1 MIEVDE
7 LFRFFRHPQRYFFN
21 RQLGIRFNNLD
32 EKAEEREPFAISKL
46 DGYGIYQ
53 DWIETLLN
61 DGTVSVQKMQAQ
73 GRWPAG
79 VLGELAF
86 NRQQQALNQFVEQI
100 KTKSLGARLDDLP
113 VDIKIQSYH
122 LVGKLSNRYEKGSLL
137 YRYAN
142 LKGKDFIS
150 ALLHHLISH
159 QVQQQTTHLLSADDD
174 LILPS
179 HIVDN
184 EHLLAWLEIYQRGL
198 QQPNAFFV
206 EAAFAYAKQSHVL
219 AKSNRATKSALEAAK
234 EELDRTAMQDYEP
247 ELKLLCR
254 NVKDV
259 GKVLNEDFEQQCQD
273 LLQSVWSA
281 IQ

>member
-1 MIEVDE
+1 MIEIDE

-21 RQLGIRFNNLD
+21 QQLGIRFNNQNA
-32 EKAEEREPFAISKL
+32 KAEEREPFSVGKL

-86 NRQQQALNQFVEQI
+86 NRQQQALNQFVDQI
-100 KTKSLGARLDDLP
+100 KMKELGARLDDLP
-113 VDIKIQSYH
+113 IDISIESYR
-122 LVGKLSNRYEKGSLL
+122 LVGKLSNRYENGSLL
-137 YRYAN
+137 YRYAD
-142 LKGKDFIS
+142 LKGKDFVT

-159 QVQQQTTHLLSADDD
+159 QVEARTTHLLSADND
-174 LILPS
+174 LILPANV
-179 HIVDN
+179 VDN
-184 EHLLAWLEIYQRGL
+184 AHLLTWLDIYQRGI

-206 EAAFAYAKQSHVL
+206 EAAFAYVQQAQRKKAKISPL
-219 AKSNRATKSALEAAK
+219 DKAKDHLERAI
-234 EELDRTAMQDYEP
+234 MQDYEP

-254 NVKDV
+254 NIKDV
-259 GKVLNEDFEQQCQD
+259 SDVLNEDFEQQCQD
-273 LLQSVWSA
+273 LLQAAWNAAVSE
-281 IQ
+281 

>member
-1 MIEVDE
+1 MIEIDE

-21 RQLGIRFNNLD
+21 QQLGIRFNNQD
-32 EKAEEREPFAISKL
+32 AKAEEREPFSVDKL

-86 NRQQQALNQFVEQI
+86 NRQQQALNQFVDQI
-100 KTKSLGARLDDLP
+100 KMKSLGARLDDLP
-113 VDIKIQSYH
+113 IDISIQSYR
-122 LVGKLSNRYEKGSLL
+122 LVGKLSNRYENGSLL
-137 YRYAN
+137 YRYAD
-142 LKGKDFIS
+142 LKGKDFVT

-159 QVQQQTTHLLSADDD
+159 QVEAQTTHLLSADND
-174 LILPS
+174 LILPANV
-179 HIVDN
+179 VDN
-184 EHLLAWLEIYQRGL
+184 AHLLAWLEIYQRGL

-206 EAAFAYAKQSHVL
+206 EAAFAYVQQAQRKKAKISPL
-219 AKSNRATKSALEAAK
+219 DKAKDHLERAIT
-234 EELDRTAMQDYEP
+234 QDYEP

-259 GKVLNEDFEQQCQD
+259 SDVLNEDFEQQCQA
-273 LLQSVWSA
+273 LLQTAWNIVSDA
-281 IQ
+281 K

>member
-1 MIEVDE
+1 MIEIDE

-21 RQLGIRFNNLD
+21 RQLGIYFNNLD
-32 EKAEEREPFAISKL
+32 EKAEEREPFTIDKL
-46 DGYGIYQ
+46 EGYGIYQ

-86 NRQQQALNQFVEQI
+86 NRQQQALNQFVDQI
-100 KTKSLGARLDDLP
+100 KTKALGKRLDDLP
-113 VDIKIQSYH
+113 IDIKIQSYH
-122 LVGKLSNRYEKGSLL
+122 LVGKLGNRYENGSLL

-142 LKGKDFIS
+142 LKGKDFVS

-159 QVQQQTTHLLSADDD
+159 QVQAQTTHLLSADDD
-174 LILPS
+174 LILPT

-184 EHLLAWLEIYQRGL
+184 GHLLAWLEIYQRGL

-206 EAAFAYAKQSHVL
+206 EAAFAYTKQTSLL
-219 AKSNRATKSALEAAK
+219 ASSKRASKPALDIAT
-234 EELDRTAMQDYEP
+234 ELLEHAITQDYEP

-254 NVKDV
+254 NTKDV
-259 GKVLNEDFEQQCQD
+259 GKLLNEDFEQQCQD
-273 LLQSVWSA
+273 LLQTVWSA